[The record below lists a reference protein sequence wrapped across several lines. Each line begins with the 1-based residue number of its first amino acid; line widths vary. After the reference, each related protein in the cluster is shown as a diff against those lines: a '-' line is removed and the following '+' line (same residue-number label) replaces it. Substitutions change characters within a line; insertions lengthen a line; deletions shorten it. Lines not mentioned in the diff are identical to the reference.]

1 MKNKNTNISNAF
13 NIINMYDL
21 NVAGLFTCIPTLFF
35 LVTFLYWKEKPPY
48 HRKPFKLHKVFFS
61 FQFPRFFMVVLYVRD
76 HLFILGR
83 REVCVGSDFREVV
96 QKPISA

>member
-1 MKNKNTNISNAF
+1 MISMLQVFLHVSQLYFSYLHFYTEKKNHHITENLLSYIRF
-13 NIINMYDL
+13 
-21 NVAGLFTCIPTLFF
+21 
-35 LVTFLYWKEKPPY
+35 
-48 HRKPFKLHKVFFS
+48 FFS

>member
-1 MKNKNTNISNAF
+1 
-13 NIINMYDL
+13 
-21 NVAGLFTCIPTLFF
+21 
-35 LVTFLYWKEKPPY
+35 
-48 HRKPFKLHKVFFS
+48 
-61 FQFPRFFMVVLYVRD
+61 MVVLYVRD

>member
-1 MKNKNTNISNAF
+1 MNNKNTNISNAC
-13 NIINMYDL
+13 NIVNMYEP
-21 NVAGLFTCIPTLFF
+21 NVVGLYTCMY
-35 LVTFLYWKEKPPY
+35 VSQLYLYFYAEKKNHHITENLLSY
-48 HRKPFKLHKVFFS
+48 IRFFS